1 MRLFVVGAN
10 GRTGRR
16 LVSAA
21 LAAGHQVTAFVRRT
35 DGVPESATGLDVVV
49 GDVVAEPRKLTDV
62 LHGHDVV
69 LSALGNGLRL
79 RDGRAPKILR
89 VATENTA
96 QAMRYTSTRR
106 VITMLSYGSGT
117 TTAHSP
123 WYVRLLAATV
133 FRMDFA
139 DLGAADRVLAE
150 SGLDWTVAHFGSLTD
165 GPSIGATISTELVR
179 PRRFA
184 ISRTDAAAAL
194 LTLATTDSTIGR
206 RVVLDGTPNGGDGR
220 IVVPATTRREH
231 S

>member
-10 GRTGRR
+10 GRTGRQ

-21 LAAGHQVTAFVRRT
+21 VAAGHQVTAFVRRT
-35 DGVPESATGLDVVV
+35 DGLPESVTGLDIVV
-49 GDVVAEPRKLTDV
+49 GDVMAEPGKLTDV

-69 LSALGNGLRL
+69 LSTLGNGLRL
-79 RDGRAPKILR
+79 RDGRAPKILLA
-89 VATENTA
+89 ATENIV
-96 QAMRYTSTRR
+96 QAMHHTSTRR
-106 VITMLSYGSGT
+106 VITMLSYGSGA
-117 TTAHSP
+117 TTAHAP

-133 FRMDFA
+133 FRTDFA

-165 GPSIGATISTELVR
+165 GPSTGAAISTELAR

-184 ISRTDAAAAL
+184 ISRTDVAAAL
-194 LTLATTDSTIGR
+194 LTLVSTDSTVGR
-206 RVVLDGTPNGGDGR
+206 RVVLDGTPTAGDGR
-220 IVVPATTRREH
+220 IAVPATTRREH